1 MKATLEFDLDDFD
14 DRTEHLRCVKATN
27 MALMLCGI
35 KEKIRSK
42 LKYDDNLSED
52 EFHQWEIMQDE
63 FYSSADEYDINID
76 KLIL

>member
-42 LKYDDNLSED
+42 LKYDDNL
-52 EFHQWEIMQDE
+52 
-63 FYSSADEYDINID
+63 
-76 KLIL
+76 